1 MKEAY
6 KQKQII
12 IDEIK
17 DKFERAESAVVIDY
31 MGITV
36 AEADEMRKKLREAEV
51 DYTVYKNTL
60 VKRAIEGTKYE
71 ALGEILEGPS
81 GFAFSYDDATAPAR
95 VLNDARKAYKKMEFK
110 GGIIEGGEMIC
121 YRKEPTNARDGVEA
135 ILSSLYKVID
145 ALIDKADEDSAIG
158 ISSTGDIN
166 PISGEVIYATDSMP
180 SFAGL
185 NLAEIVSRH
194 TGRRATVIN
203 DCIAALIGEW
213 KYGAAAGCQN
223 VIMLTL
229 GTGGGGAVI
238 SDGRM
243 VAGAN
248 GAAGE
253 FGHMTINPA
262 ETETCACGR
271 RGCVQQ
277 YVSASDIA
285 RLARKYLAEHEG
297 ESALRSVEK
306 LTTKDVFDAAKNG
319 DSAANAIL
327 ENVYDAFGYAI
338 SAVCTV
344 ADPEVVVVGGGVSK
358 AGEVLVEGAKKGFLK
373 YVFYPN
379 TDVRFNLAVLGN
391 DAGIYGCCKLL
402 LDSLA

>member
-1 MKEAY
+1 MVAQEQQKPFVIGLDLGGTNSVFGIVDQRGNILTTNSIKTQAY
-6 KQKQII
+6 KT
-12 IDEIK
+12 
-17 DKFERAESAVVIDY
+17 AEDFVSA
-31 MGITV
+31 
-36 AEADEMRKKLREAEV
+36 
-51 DYTVYKNTL
+51 
-60 VKRAIEGTKYE
+60 
-71 ALGEILEGPS
+71 
-81 GFAFSYDDATAPAR
+81 
-95 VLNDARKAYKKMEFK
+95 
-110 GGIIEGGEMIC
+110 
-121 YRKEPTNARDGVEA
+121 GVEA
-135 ILSSLYKVID
+135 LKPIIAKVGGIEQIKAMGIGAPNGNYYRGTIEFAPNVPWGHDGVIPLADMFSEKLGIPVGLTND
-145 ALIDKADEDSAIG
+145 ANAAAIG
-158 ISSTGDIN
+158 
-166 PISGEVIYATDSMP
+166 EMQ
-180 SFAGL
+180 
-185 NLAEIVSRH
+185 
-194 TGRRATVIN
+194 
-203 DCIAALIGEW
+203 
-213 KYGAAAGCQN
+213 YGVARGMKN
-223 VIMLTL
+223 FIMITL
-229 GTGGGGAVI
+229 GTGVGGAVI

-277 YVSASDIA
+277 YVSASGIA

-344 ADPEVVVVGGGVSK
+344 VDPEVVVIGGGVSK
-358 AGEVLVEGAKKGFLK
+358 AGEMLVEGAKKGFLK
-373 YVFYPN
+373 YVFYPS